1 MVKARYMAW
10 WNLENLFDEE
20 KSLDR
25 TDKVRRAVGQSI
37 VGWTPELR
45 DRKISQLASV
55 IVQMNDGAGPDL
67 LGVCEVENRT
77 VLDLLVAQITPR
89 LPGRLYQIVH
99 ADTSDARGIDVAFLY
114 DPSVFEVP
122 PG

>member
-1 MVKARYMAW
+1 MGW

-20 KSLDR
+20 HSLDR

-37 VGWTPELR
+37 VGWTPEVR

-55 IVQMNDGAGPDL
+55 IVQMNGGAGPDL
-67 LGVCEVENRT
+67 LGVCEVETAPCSTCWSRKST
-77 VLDLLVAQITPR
+77 PACLD
-89 LPGRLYQIVH
+89 RLYQVVH

-114 DPSVFEVP
+114 DPSVFEARP
-122 PG
+122 DQRSFTS